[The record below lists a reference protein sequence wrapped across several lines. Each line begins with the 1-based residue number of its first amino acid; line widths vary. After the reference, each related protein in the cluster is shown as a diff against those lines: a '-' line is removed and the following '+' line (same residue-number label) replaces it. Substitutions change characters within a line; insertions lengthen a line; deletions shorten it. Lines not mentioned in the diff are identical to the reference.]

1 MYVYL
6 FKFDSVRTSPEEIR
20 SALEEMHRQIL
31 LYGNTVVL
39 SYNQITDS
47 MAFLAGIYNEQSYEA
62 VMNLIRNGRIKMS
75 RYAGARTPSEY
86 MQNAIKKYIDDKTA
100 DTFRFSGL
108 PTGTRAADLEE
119 KRRDLKLVYEAL
131 RCSDPWLLR
140 SESERADAAG
150 DAEAARRYVMLEHY
164 VQMILL
170 LSTREDTYI
179 RERAAGENRPLTYFL
194 DLFLESCEAGGNG
207 TAEAGVTG
215 GKAGG
220 TDEAVGSGGKT
231 CAEQDGPGTEDA
243 ELADGI
249 GAELSDPETEKS
261 ASAPAGVEPGVLD
274 GSIRIIR
281 EIRREHDML
290 LSRSLWYS
298 WLRERW
304 EAATDEETRRAVEFT
319 EALIDICYNFTVERS
334 ITSVLGHEIGEN
346 GREDL
351 ISAIWRE
358 LSSYWK
364 GFNTIH
370 IPFCNRDLYTERMEA
385 HRMYDESWETFNELK
400 KVDLVISD
408 NVTHFEDVT
417 ECGLPESLDRETL
430 RRQHRRWVGSI
441 FLGIFRNIG
450 IALAYILLFIG
461 IQEVLGMAQS
471 LFEMSV
477 EETAAPLIRHA
488 DMLTTVLGIIIFGI
502 VSSML
507 SILGGVRD
515 ILDSIMQI
523 GFAVR
528 DLGYIAAAGRKERR
542 RQN

>member
-6 FKFDSVRTSPEEIR
+6 FRFDSVRTSPEEIR

-47 MAFLAGIYNEQSYEA
+47 MAFLAGIYNEQSYGA

-75 RYAGARTPSEY
+75 RYAGAGTPSEY
-86 MQNAIKKYIDDKTA
+86 MQNAIKKYLDDETA

-140 SESERADAAG
+140 RESKRADVAG

-164 VQMILL
+164 VQMILM

-179 RERAAGENRPLTYFL
+179 PERAAGENRPLTYYL
-194 DLFLESCEAGGNG
+194 DLFLESCEAGGDG

-215 GKAGG
+215 VTGGKA
-220 TDEAVGSGGKT
+220 
-231 CAEQDGPGTEDA
+231 CA
-243 ELADGI
+243 ELAGP
-249 GAELSDPETEKS
+249 GAERSS
-261 ASAPAGVEPGVLD
+261 SAPVGVEPGVLD
-274 GSIRIIR
+274 RSIRIIR
-281 EIRREHDML
+281 EISREHDML
-290 LSRSLWYS
+290 LSRSLWYR

-304 EAATDEETRRAVEFT
+304 EAAPDEETRRAVEFT

-346 GREDL
+346 GVADL

-370 IPFCNRDLYTERMEA
+370 IPFCNRNLYAERMEA
-385 HRMYDESWETFNELK
+385 HRMYDESWETFDELR

-408 NVTHFEDVT
+408 NVAHPEDVT

-441 FLGIFRNIG
+441 VLGIFRNIG
-450 IALAYILLFIG
+450 VAFAYILLFIG

-477 EETAAPLIRHA
+477 EETAAPLVRHV
-488 DMLTTVLGIIIFGI
+488 DMVTAVLGIIIFGI

-507 SILGGVRD
+507 SILGGVKD
-515 ILDSIMQI
+515 ILDSIKQI

-528 DLGYIAAAGRKERR
+528 DLGYIAAAGRRERR
-542 RQN
+542 RER